1 MIKKLCKSS
10 HIVTSEQWSL
20 TERHEEQGTVA
31 QKCQTKTSL

>member
-10 HIVTSEQWSL
+10 QIVTSL
-20 TERHEEQGTVA
+20 IERHEEQGTVA